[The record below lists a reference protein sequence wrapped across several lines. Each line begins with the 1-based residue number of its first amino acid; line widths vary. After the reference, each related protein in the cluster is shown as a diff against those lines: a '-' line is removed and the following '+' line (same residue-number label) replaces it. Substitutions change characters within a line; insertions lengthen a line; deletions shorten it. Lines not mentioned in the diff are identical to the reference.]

1 MCLCFMCILHDALVK
16 TKKLKEI
23 EEREQNEVVNTQS
36 RTNTL
41 INLNFF
47 DSASLNQMQI
57 PVYLI
62 AVQNSIQ
69 PSKEEEM
76 RKIQK
81 NQRLNN
87 RWVQKML
94 VLIQCFF

>member
-1 MCLCFMCILHDALVK
+1 MCILHDALVK
-16 TKKLKEI
+16 IKKQKEI
-23 EEREQNEVVNTQS
+23 EEREQNEVVNAQS
-36 RTNTL
+36 RTITL
-41 INLNFF
+41 INLKFF
-47 DSASLNQMQI
+47 DSAKSNANTCF
-57 PVYLI
+57 LI

>member
-1 MCLCFMCILHDALVK
+1 
-16 TKKLKEI
+16 
-23 EEREQNEVVNTQS
+23 
-36 RTNTL
+36 
-41 INLNFF
+41 
-47 DSASLNQMQI
+47 
-57 PVYLI
+57 LI